1 MHPATRKSNEAR
13 APMTERRF
21 DPRRWLMLLIEP
33 LDPALLLILSLL
45 LSYAFV
51 LMVSASPER
60 MESQMINSAVAIS
73 VMWVAARMP
82 SQRILALALPVY
94 VTGVL
99 LLVAV
104 ALFGE
109 ISKGAQRWLDIGV
122 ARIQPSELMKI
133 AAPLMLAW
141 YFQQREGMI
150 RVREFLVA
158 GALLLLPVGLIVKQ
172 PDLGTALLVAAAGFY
187 VLFFAGLSWKLILPV
202 AVVAIVGIGSIVGF
216 GDRICQPDVDW
227 VVLHGYQKNRVCTL
241 LDPSQDPLGKGFHI
255 IQSTIAIGSG
265 GVLGKGWQA
274 GTQTHLSFIPER
286 HTDFIFAVLGEEFG
300 LTGALVLLALYL
312 LLILRGC
319 AIAAQAPTLATRL
332 LAGAI
337 TMIFFTY
344 AFVNMGMVSGI
355 LPVVGVPLPFISYG
369 GTALVT
375 LCLGLGILMSI
386 NRSRMMSKQ

>member
-122 ARIQPSELMKI
+122 ARIQPSELMKV

-227 VVLHGYQKNRVCTL
+227 VVLHGYQKNRVYPARSEPGPVGQGFSSSSPPSRSARAASSERAGRPARRPTCPSFQSGIPISSSRCSARSSVSPGRWSCWRFTCCSFCAVARSQRRRRRWPPACSRA
-241 LDPSQDPLGKGFHI
+241 PSQ
-255 IQSTIAIGSG
+255 
-265 GVLGKGWQA
+265 
-274 GTQTHLSFIPER
+274 
-286 HTDFIFAVLGEEFG
+286 
-300 LTGALVLLALYL
+300 
-312 LLILRGC
+312 
-319 AIAAQAPTLATRL
+319 
-332 LAGAI
+332 
-337 TMIFFTY
+337 
-344 AFVNMGMVSGI
+344 
-355 LPVVGVPLPFISYG
+355 
-369 GTALVT
+369 
-375 LCLGLGILMSI
+375 
-386 NRSRMMSKQ
+386 